1 MDTKF
6 NPLRRND
13 LIPYLIPCKH
23 EIKGYYM
30 NKPETAQLRTFKLL
44 LGFDLIWNFL
54 KPINYGEGGFQ
65 SGTNR
70 AVMDLHDP

>member
-1 MDTKF
+1 
-6 NPLRRND
+6 
-13 LIPYLIPCKH
+13 
-23 EIKGYYM
+23 M
-30 NKPETAQLRTFKLL
+30 NKPETARLRIFKLL